1 MSVLDNEGHD
11 PTGLGNARYSI
22 TSSAIDV
29 FDFPPNPWARISSIA
44 AKVGVLPLDTGHPA
58 TIVVTGADGKPY
70 DVWEVI
76 EAVLDRIEQSAN
88 PSSR

>member
-11 PTGLGNARYSI
+11 PNGLGNARYGI

-29 FDFPPNPWARISSIA
+29 FDFPNPWARISSIA
-44 AKVGVLPLDTGHPA
+44 AKVGVLPLGTGHPA
-58 TIVVTGADGKPY
+58 TIVATGADGKPY

-76 EAVLDRIEQSAN
+76 GAVLDRIEQSAN